1 MSFSSRDT
9 APGQDALAVTPS
21 DTGAISQCRA
31 LYVGGAGNLRVTTAR
46 GTDLVFNGVPAG
58 MLLPISVQRVWATNT
73 TATNIVVL
81 F

>member
-9 APGQDALAVTPS
+9 APAQDAALVTPS

-31 LYVGGAGNLRVTTAR
+31 LFVGGAGNLRVTTVR
-46 GTDLVFNGVPAG
+46 GTDLVLTGVPAG
-58 MLLPISVQRVWATNT
+58 AILPLAVSRVWATNT
-73 TATNIVVL
+73 TATNIAVL